1 MIKQVQFSDSVKF
14 FKEGFKERWKLND
27 YSRINEP
34 AVFVGIYSTLDIA
47 KIKLHK
53 GNKIVFVLGADI
65 PIMQYRYMAKKYMNN
80 ITAITVVHNTPE
92 LVLRAITSIKKHYP
106 ELPILIINGS
116 NEDSECTHILNSIND
131 DYITLVNVGYNIGHG
146 KGMHLGLTTIDTE
159 LALIFDSDI
168 YLKNGT
174 IIEQMEGLIDGKYG
188 VGEIVMTNDEGYNKP
203 DGKIKYLHPYFM
215 LLNVESY
222 LKHPPFVHHG
232 APCYRA
238 MNEINKSGCG
248 QLLVHYENLSD
259 YVRHDGRGTRNIFS
273 KEFKLGWE

>member
-1 MIKQVQFSDSVKF
+1 
-14 FKEGFKERWKLND
+14 
-27 YSRINEP
+27 
-34 AVFVGIYSTLDIA
+34 
-47 KIKLHK
+47 
-53 GNKIVFVLGADI
+53 
-65 PIMQYRYMAKKYMNN
+65 MNN

-92 LVLRAITSIKKHYP
+92 LVIRAITSIKKHYP

-116 NEDSECTHILNSIND
+116 NLDSECTHILNSIQD

-146 KGMHLGLTTIDTE
+146 KGMHLGLTTIETD

-174 IIEQMEGLIDGKYG
+174 IIEQMIDRIEYKYG
-188 VGEIVMTNDEGYNKP
+188 VGEIVKTNDEGYNKE
-203 DGKIKYLHPYFM
+203 GGEIKYLHPYFM
-215 LLNVESY
+215 LLDVKQY
-222 LKHPPFVHHG
+222 FKHPPFVHHG
-232 APCYRA
+232 APCYKA

-248 QLLVHYENLSD
+248 QLLVEIELSD